1 MADEEH
7 YWPAWDA
14 DKGSM
19 SGQPSGQAETSSGDA
34 QQHHNTTSGDD
45 SGAQPGVGAEQQG
58 PWPGQSPQGVAGTEQ
73 STDAFRPVD
82 SETTQQVSPTQQ
94 ETPGGGEATQQVS
107 PVGDENT
114 QQVTPPTQQVT
125 PVNEQTTIIGAP
137 IPPLGQE
144 PYGQYPGQPPGQ
156 NPYGDPYGAG
166 NPGDPTQFAATTV
179 TNPVAPPPQDGPGND
194 GGGSGKRKPLLIT
207 GAVVAAFVLAYLAD
221 LLVNWGDVPRGVTIA
236 GVDVGGMSRTTA
248 EQTLREELQP
258 RFDDPIKVTA
268 GDVTTELNPT
278 SAGLAVDWQGT
289 LDQAGKSSLNPI
301 TRITSFWGDTEV
313 GIVSKTVP
321 ERLKSTVTRLVENE
335 LNHRK
340 VEGTIKF
347 EPTSGSDV
355 EAVPVMPR
363 QGQEISS
370 VDDAIAAIESG
381 WLNEGGVQLD
391 VTRKPVTTTEE
402 GVRATLEQVAK
413 PAVSAPI
420 TMEGEGANGVLEP
433 KVIGEAFSFKPSK
446 DGSLKPKVARKTLR
460 KALEPQLAG
469 TEAEGTDAE
478 IVFEGGQPTVK
489 PSKVG
494 RQIDWNKSLESYLD
508 VIKQTDERTL
518 TAVYKEKKP
527 KTTTKEAK
535 GLGIKEVIG
544 EFTTTGFAQDSGVNI
559 RQVAAEVDGAI
570 VKPGD
575 TFSLNG
581 YTGKRGKAEGYV
593 DAGIIEN
600 GVPGSAVGGGI
611 SQFATTLYNA
621 SYFAGLKDAG
631 HQEHSYYISRYPM
644 AREAT
649 VFMYPDGQ
657 SVIDIAF
664 TNDSSHGVAIQT
676 FWTPESITVKIW
688 GTKEYRVESK
698 TGPKRNVKKAGTQ
711 KVSKPGCEPSAGI
724 DGFTVTD
731 TRILYD
737 IDTGAEVRRE
747 ERTAVYNPKP
757 EIICTK
763 KKDS

>member
-1 MADEEH
+1 
-7 YWPAWDA
+7 
-14 DKGSM
+14 M

-34 QQHHNTTSGDD
+34 QQHHNTASGED
-45 SGAQPGVGAEQQG
+45 SGAQPGVDAEHQRG
-58 PWPGQSPQGVAGTEQ
+58 PWPGQSPHGLDGTEQ
-73 STDAFRPVD
+73 ATDAFQPVD
-82 SETTQQVSPTQQ
+82 AET
-94 ETPGGGEATQQVS
+94 
-107 PVGDENT
+107 T

-125 PVNEQTTIIGAP
+125 PVDDQPTQQVTPPTQQVPPVDDQPTIVGGTP
-137 IPPLGQE
+137 VPPQGQNPGG
-144 PYGQYPGQPPGQ
+144 PYALYGQGPYGGQPGQYP
-156 NPYGDPYGAG
+156 YGA
-166 NPGDPTQFAATTV
+166 PPDPSQFAATTV
-179 TNPVAPPPQDGPGND
+179 TNPVTPTPQEPGD
-194 GGGSGKRKPLLIT
+194 AGGGSGKRKALLVT
-207 GAVVAAFVLAYLAD
+207 GAVVAAFALVYLAD
-221 LLVNWGDVPRGVTIA
+221 LLVNWGDVPRGVTVA
-236 GVDVGGMSRTTA
+236 GVDVGGMSHTSA

-289 LDQAGKSSLNPI
+289 LDQAGKLSLNPI
-301 TRITSFWGDTEV
+301 TRITSFWEENEV
-313 GIVSKTVP
+313 GIVSETVP

-340 VEGTIKF
+340 SEGNITFK
-347 EPTSGSDV
+347 PTDAGGV
-355 EAVPVMPR
+355 EAASVMPR
-363 QGQEISS
+363 QGQEVTS
-370 VDDAIAAIESG
+370 VDAAIAAIKSG
-381 WLNEGGVQLD
+381 WLNDGGVRLD
-391 VTRKPVTTTEE
+391 VTQKPVKTTEK

-420 TMEGEGANGVLEP
+420 TMKGEGANGVLEP
-433 KVIGEAFSFKPSK
+433 KVIGEAFTFKPAK
-446 DGSLKPKVARKTLR
+446 DGSLTPKVDGKTLR
-460 KALEPQLAG
+460 KALEPQLAS
-469 TEAEGTDAE
+469 TEVKGTDAE
-478 IVFEGGQPTVK
+478 IVFEGDQPTVK

-494 RQIDWNKSLESYLD
+494 RQIDWKMSLEPYLD
-508 VIKQTDERTL
+508 VIKQPDERTL

-527 KTTTKEAK
+527 KTTTKEAE

-544 EFTTTGFAQDSGVNI
+544 EFTTGGFASDSGVNI
-559 RQVAAEVDGAI
+559 RQVAADVDGAI

-593 DAGIIEN
+593 EAGIIEN
-600 GVPGSAVGGGI
+600 GVPGTAVGGGI

-621 SYFAGLKDAG
+621 SYFAALKDAG

-657 SVIDIAF
+657 SVIDVAF
-664 TNDSSHGVAIQT
+664 TNDSPTGVAIQT
-676 FWTPESITVKIW
+676 FWTPESVTVKIW
-688 GTKEYRVESK
+688 GTQHYRVESQ
-698 TGPKRNVKKAGTQ
+698 TGPKKNIKEAGTM
-711 KVSKPGCEPSAGI
+711 KKDDPKCEPSSGI

-737 IDTGAEVRRE
+737 IDTGEEVRRE
-747 ERTAVYNPKP
+747 PRTVRYNPLP
-757 EIICTK
+757 EIVCTK